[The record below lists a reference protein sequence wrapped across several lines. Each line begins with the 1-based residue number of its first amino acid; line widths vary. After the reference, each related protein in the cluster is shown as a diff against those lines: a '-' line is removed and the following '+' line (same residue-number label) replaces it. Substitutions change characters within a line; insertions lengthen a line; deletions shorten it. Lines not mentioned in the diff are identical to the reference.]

1 MALIISKTGIEY
13 EKKLKHYRD
22 ISIEAKNLVKVLE
35 DFLDGK
41 TTRSQLNKALKKVK
55 YLTIKDIL

>member
-1 MALIISKTGIEY
+1 MALIISKQAIEY
-13 EKKLKHYRD
+13 EKKLKHYKD
-22 ISIEAKNLVKVLE
+22 TSIEAKNLVQVLE

-55 YLTIKDIL
+55 YLTIKEII